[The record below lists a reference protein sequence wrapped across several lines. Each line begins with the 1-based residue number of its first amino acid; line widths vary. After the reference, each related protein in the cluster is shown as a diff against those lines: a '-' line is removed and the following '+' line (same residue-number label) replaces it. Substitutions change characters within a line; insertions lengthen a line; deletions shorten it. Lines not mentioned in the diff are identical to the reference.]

1 VTKSKISFL
10 DLAPVMRPV
19 AISAGFLDV
28 KGLSAHDLAALF
40 VEFPQIAGALSGD
53 GTLNLG
59 ALMQAGPDFVAAA
72 IATGAGHP
80 GERGREIAK
89 GLSASDQF
97 KLLKSIAEA
106 SMPEGLADF
115 FGPAAAE
122 PDAPVT
128 DEEDPMFADVREATT
143 S

>member
-1 VTKSKISFL
+1 MTKSKISFL

-19 AISAGFLDV
+19 AISAGVLDV

-40 VEFPQIAGALSGD
+40 VEFPQIASALDGD

-72 IATGAGHP
+72 IAAGAGHP
-80 GERGREIAK
+80 GEQGREIAK

-97 KLLKSIAEA
+97 RILKAIAEA
-106 SMPEGLADF
+106 SMPEGMADF
-115 FGPAAAE
+115 FGPAAAT
-122 PDAPVT
+122 PDAPVL
-128 DEEDPMFADVREATT
+128 EEDPMFADVRVAAT

>member
-1 VTKSKISFL
+1 MTKPKLSFL

-19 AISAGFLDV
+19 TISAGELDV
-28 KGLSAHDLAALF
+28 KGLSAHDLAQLF
-40 VEFPQIAGALSGD
+40 VEFPQIADALDGD
-53 GTLNLG
+53 GTLNLSS
-59 ALMQAGPDFVAAA
+59 LMQAGPDFVAAA
-72 IATGAGHP
+72 IAAGAGHP
-80 GERGREIAK
+80 GEQGREIAK

-97 KLLKSIAEA
+97 RILKAIAEA

-122 PDAPVT
+122 VDAPEI
-128 DEEDPMFADVREATT
+128 EEDEMFADVRDATP

>member
-1 VTKSKISFL
+1 MTKSKISFL

-19 AISAGFLDV
+19 AISAGELDV
-28 KGLSAHDLAALF
+28 KGLSAHDLAQLF
-40 VEFPQIAGALSGD
+40 VEFPQIADALDWD
-53 GTLNLG
+53 GTLNLS

-72 IATGAGHP
+72 IAAGAGHP
-80 GERGREIAK
+80 GEKGREIAK

-97 KLLKSIAEA
+97 RILKAIAEA

-122 PDAPVT
+122 PDAP
-128 DEEDPMFADVREATT
+128 EIEKDPMFADVREAAT

>member
-1 VTKSKISFL
+1 MTKSKISFL

-19 AISAGFLDV
+19 SISAGVLDV
-28 KGLSAHDLAALF
+28 RGLSAHDLAQLF
-40 VEFPQIAGALSGD
+40 TEFPQIADALDGN

-72 IATGAGHP
+72 IAAGAGHP
-80 GERGREIAK
+80 GEHGRVIARS
-89 GLSASDQF
+89 LSASDQF
-97 KLLKSIAEA
+97 KLLKEIAAA

-122 PDAPVT
+122 PDAPVNK
-128 DEEDPMFADVREATT
+128 EDPMFADVREAAT

>member
-19 AISAGFLDV
+19 AISAGVLDV

-40 VEFPQIAGALSGD
+40 VEFPQIADALDGD
-53 GTLNLG
+53 GVLNLG
-59 ALMQAGPDFVAAA
+59 SLMQAGPDFVAAA
-72 IATGAGHP
+72 IAAGAGHP
-80 GERGREIAK
+80 GEKGREIAK

-97 KLLKSIAEA
+97 RILKAIAEA

-115 FGPAAAE
+115 FGPAAASE
-122 PDAPVT
+122 DAP
-128 DEEDPMFADVREATT
+128 ELAEDPMFAEVRDATP

>member
-1 VTKSKISFL
+1 MKNKISFL

-19 AISAGFLDV
+19 AISAGVLDV

-40 VEFPQIAGALSGD
+40 VEFPQIASALDGD
-53 GTLNLG
+53 GTLNLS
-59 ALMQAGPDFVAAA
+59 AMMQAGPDFVAAA
-72 IATGAGHP
+72 IAAGAGHP
-80 GERGREIAK
+80 GEQGRGIAK

-97 KLLKSIAEA
+97 KLLKEIAAA

-115 FGPAAAE
+115 FGPAAASE
-122 PDAPVT
+122 DAP
-128 DEEDPMFADVREATT
+128 EQAEDPMFADVREAAT